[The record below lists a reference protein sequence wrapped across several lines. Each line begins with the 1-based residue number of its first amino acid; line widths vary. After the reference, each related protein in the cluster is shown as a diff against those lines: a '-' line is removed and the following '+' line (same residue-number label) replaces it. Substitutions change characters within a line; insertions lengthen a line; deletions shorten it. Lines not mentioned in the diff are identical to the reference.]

1 MMSRILPLLAL
12 ILLLST
18 FFVPI
23 MEIEF
28 REIRLLELAE
38 TNAYSLALV
47 VLTFLLI
54 LLSFNKPK
62 FGLLAGILLLLLF
75 LFLSFSKMHSPEYLA
90 GYWLLLTSAVILLI
104 SFIINSMNRKAY

>member
-38 TNAYSLALV
+38 TNAYSLALLT
-47 VLTFLLI
+47 LTFI
-54 LLSFNKPK
+54 FTLLSFNKPK

-75 LFLSFSKMHSPEYLA
+75 LFLSFSKMHSPEYLL
-90 GYWLLLTSAVILLI
+90 GYWALLASSVLLLLHFVIRRL
-104 SFIINSMNRKAY
+104 NRKAY

>member
-1 MMSRILPLLAL
+1 MMPRILPLIAL

-23 MEIEF
+23 MKIEF

-38 TNAYSLALV
+38 TNTYSLSL
-47 VLTFLLI
+47 LTLIFLFI
-54 LLSFNKPK
+54 LLNFNKEI
-62 FGLLAGILLLLLF
+62 FGLFAGILLFLLF

-90 GYWLLLTSAVILLI
+90 GYWLLLASAVLLLLN
-104 SFIINSMNRKAY
+104 FIIHTLNRKAY